1 MESHNEYLYSPN
13 LSSIND
19 IGCEAVS
26 DYGTKCNITFQLKT
40 FGIETVDC
48 KKYCINHIYN
58 WFGNLFNTS
67 LNYTINKN
75 TSPKSS
81 NSYSITR
88 SINDIELKENVIN
101 LYCIIMNYKN
111 NNEIIPL
118 LIFNTHILIKHLN
131 NKKALDKY
139 YPKDYK
145 VLFNKLNNYELKE
158 LKLIYLLN
166 NENIFEKYNDFKFYY
181 KNNLINN
188 INIIKNNLFL
198 ELPNTFLITKKLI

>member
-1 MESHNEYLYSPN
+1 
-13 LSSIND
+13 
-19 IGCEAVS
+19 
-26 DYGTKCNITFQLKT
+26 
-40 FGIETVDC
+40 
-48 KKYCINHIYN
+48 
-58 WFGNLFNTS
+58 
-67 LNYTINKN
+67 
-75 TSPKSS
+75 
-81 NSYSITR
+81 
-88 SINDIELKENVIN
+88 
-101 LYCIIMNYKN
+101 MNYKN